1 MPTFRPMPPIVGLPN
16 NYSSICIIYLTIGN
30 IDATMWRTMNKDTT
44 VGIKM
49 LPGGAVAARG
59 FVAAGV
65 ECGVRGVGAR
75 DLGLLFSERECA
87 AAAVYTRNVLRGA
100 PLVVTR
106 RSMEDGSVRAV
117 VVNSGN
123 ANAATGQKGL
133 RDAYAMRAF
142 AAEALGIEA
151 GEVAVAS
158 TGVIGERLP
167 MAEISAGI
175 AEAAAKLDRDGAP
188 YAEAILTT
196 DTRTKEVAV
205 RVEIGGKSVTVGGT
219 AKGSGMIHPNMGTM
233 LAFLTTRSEERRV
246 GKECRSRWS
255 PYH

>member
-44 VGIKM
+44 IGIKM

-75 DLGLLFSERECA
+75 DLGLLFSERECV

-106 RSMEDGSVRAV
+106 RDRKSTRLNSSHANISYAV
-117 VVNSGN
+117 FCL
-123 ANAATGQKGL
+123 K
-133 RDAYAMRAF
+133 
-142 AAEALGIEA
+142 
-151 GEVAVAS
+151 
-158 TGVIGERLP
+158 
-167 MAEISAGI
+167 
-175 AEAAAKLDRDGAP
+175 
-188 YAEAILTT
+188 
-196 DTRTKEVAV
+196 
-205 RVEIGGKSVTVGGT
+205 
-219 AKGSGMIHPNMGTM
+219 
-233 LAFLTTRSEERRV
+233 
-246 GKECRSRWS
+246 
-255 PYH
+255 